1 MSPSRAG
8 SRRSRKR
15 LLAATRSQALD
26 QLPSLVILVALSL
39 CRARQLKVATTDD
52 DEDAQ
57 ERLTDERR
65 KLKEQAKDDFQD
77 MRRAE
82 VSRLA
87 EVEHKFASLK
97 KKLIARKA
105 AQAELDMEVEAHK
118 STLALRLPR
127 ARRRP
132 AAHKTRRV
140 APVADIIACLSLC
153 R

>member
-1 MSPSRAG
+1 M
-8 SRRSRKR
+8 
-15 LLAATRSQALD
+15 LAATRSQALD

-82 VSRLA
+82 VSRL
-87 EVEHKFASLK
+87 EHKFASLK